1 MVDDFVS
8 MARGDLQLTAGAAR
22 GVPLV
27 ATWARWAASAGALGA
42 AFVGALWAYL
52 ALTRSERPLAS
63 LAWLVAAV
71 CAVEGL
77 LVMALL
83 RAEESRLSRE
93 LRTARTG
100 TATLRAMASR
110 RRQQA
115 PFLARLFAARLGTA
129 AVLLAEGDR
138 PGALE
143 LLSGGSP
150 LMRGGRLDRLREV
163 VDADVERATG
173 TPAGL
178 ERCVQRLRAMEPIG
192 HREADLYR
200 IHVLVKALL
209 EQGDTDTAVEV
220 VGELEAPPAG
230 QALDEERQLYAT
242 WLRVWFD
249 LDAEAAGYRH
259 AWPALPEGQLRMAAL
274 MARAHG
280 ADKLVEKLEE
290 RASSIARR
298 GREE

>member
-1 MVDDFVS
+1 MPGMPGDDLEL
-8 MARGDLQLTAGAAR
+8 RPGAAR
-22 GVPLV
+22 GVSLV
-27 ATWARWAASAGALGA
+27 ATWPRWAASAGALGA
-42 AFVGALWAYL
+42 AFVCALWGYL
-52 ALTRSERPLAS
+52 VFTRSEQPLGS
-63 LAWLVAAV
+63 FAWLVVAV
-71 CAVEGL
+71 CVVEGL

-83 RAEESRLSRE
+83 RAEESRVSRE

-100 TATLRAMASR
+100 TAMLRAMASR

-115 PFLARLFAARLGTA
+115 PFLARLFATRLGTA
-129 AVLLAEGDR
+129 AVLLADGDR
-138 PGALE
+138 EGALD

-150 LMRGGRLDRLREV
+150 LMRGGRLDRLRDV
-163 VDADVERATG
+163 VDADLERASG
-173 TPAGL
+173 TSVGL
-178 ERCVQRLRAMEPIG
+178 ERCVQRLRGMEPIG

-200 IHVLVKALL
+200 THVLVKALL
-209 EQGDTDTAVEV
+209 EQGDADTAVEV
-220 VGELEAPPAG
+220 AGDLERTAAP
-230 QALDEERQLYAT
+230 QDEEQRLYAT

-290 RASSIARR
+290 RVSSIARR

>member
-1 MVDDFVS
+1 MPGDDLER
-8 MARGDLQLTAGAAR
+8 MTAAPRGA
-22 GVPLV
+22 PLV
-27 ATWARWAASAGALGA
+27 ATWSRWAASAGALGA
-42 AFVGALWAYL
+42 AFVGMLWGYL
-52 ALTRSERPLAS
+52 AFTRSERPLAS
-63 LAWLVAAV
+63 FAWLIVVV
-71 CAVEGL
+71 CVIEGL
-77 LVMALL
+77 LVLALL
-83 RAEESRLSRE
+83 RAEESRVARE

-100 TATLRAMASR
+100 TAMMRSLATR

-129 AVLLAEGDR
+129 AVLLADGDR
-138 PGALE
+138 QGALD
-143 LLSGGSP
+143 LLAGGSP

-163 VDADVERATG
+163 VDADVERSTG
-173 TPAGL
+173 TPAAL
-178 ERCVQRLRAMEPIG
+178 ERCVERLRGMEPIG

-200 IHVLVKALL
+200 TYVLVKALL
-209 EQGDTDTAVEV
+209 QQGDADGAVEV
-220 VGELEAPPAG
+220 AGDLEKSSAA
-230 QALDEERQLYAT
+230 DEEQQLYAT

-290 RASSIARR
+290 RVSSIARR
-298 GREE
+298 GRQE

>member
-1 MVDDFVS
+1 MP
-8 MARGDLQLTAGAAR
+8 GDELELRTGAAR

-27 ATWARWAASAGALGA
+27 ATWPRWAASAGALGA
-42 AFVGALWAYL
+42 AFVCALWGYL
-52 ALTRSERPLAS
+52 VFTRSEQPLGS
-63 LAWLVAAV
+63 FAWLILAV
-71 CAVEGL
+71 CGIEGL
-77 LVMALL
+77 LVLALL
-83 RAEESRLSRE
+83 RAEESRVSRE

-100 TATLRAMASR
+100 TATMRALASR

-129 AVLLAEGDR
+129 AVLVADGDR
-138 PGALE
+138 AGALE

-150 LMRGGRLDRLREV
+150 LMRGGRLDRLRDV
-163 VDADVERATG
+163 VDADIERATG
-173 TPAGL
+173 TSVGL
-178 ERCVQRLRAMEPIG
+178 ERCVQRLRGIEPIG

-200 IHVLVKALL
+200 THVLVKALL
-209 EQGDTDTAVEV
+209 EQGDADTAVEV
-220 VGELEAPPAG
+220 AGDLERMAAQAPG
-230 QALDEERQLYAT
+230 QDEEQQLYAT

-280 ADKLVEKLEE
+280 ADRLVEKLEE
-290 RASSIARR
+290 RVSSIARR
-298 GREE
+298 GRQE